1 MNVTDFKKFLEKGII
16 RQDVLVIWKLQ
27 NGKKKLKIELEIEKE
42 CICSKKGKTQR
53 RQIEAF
59 QKWSVALFV

>member
-27 NGKKKLKIELEIEKE
+27 NGKK
-42 CICSKKGKTQR
+42 S
-53 RQIEAF
+53 
-59 QKWSVALFV
+59 